1 MDCSRLHRSECNR
14 GVSGIDGC
22 TSTAL
27 GASVIYRGVT
37 LLISGD
43 MSFQYDIAALSSFL
57 ISPKFKMI
65 VLCNGGGGIFRFI
78 SSTSDLPEMEEFL
91 AVGTRLPLKDLAAGY
106 GFAFF
111 DASSSTELEKALAAF
126 VAENRKPALLA
137 VNTPPELSANVLK
150 QYFERP

>member
-106 GFAFF
+106 GFAF
-111 DASSSTELEKALAAF
+111 
-126 VAENRKPALLA
+126 
-137 VNTPPELSANVLK
+137 
-150 QYFERP
+150 